1 LEYASSAVVDVE
13 ELSALALDLL
23 VLLKVQ
29 LEVWAT
35 D

>member
-13 ELSALALDLL
+13 ELSGLALGLL
-23 VLLKVQ
+23 VQLKVQ